1 MCGTLGNCRTDV
13 CHTGTTIEIR
23 GKNADKTFSKTSEG
37 CRGIV
42 LKDSQLLISH
52 EVHTDFYMLPGG
64 GMDAGETPE
73 ACCVR
78 EVCEE
83 TGYIVKPVSHFLT
96 VNEYYRE
103 CRYVCYYFICDI
115 MGQSK
120 QKLTAKE
127 RQRGLTPEWISI
139 EKMME
144 LYSKYD
150 DFAATNE
157 DRRNAYL
164 RDYTVLREFLR
175 RNG

>member
-1 MCGTLGNCRTDV
+1 MCGTLGNCKTDM
-13 CHTGTTIEIR
+13 CHTGATTEIR
-23 GKNADKTFSKTSEG
+23 GKNAEKTFSKTREG

-64 GMDAGETPE
+64 GMEVGETPE

-103 CRYVCYYFICDI
+103 CR
-115 MGQSK
+115 
-120 QKLTAKE
+120 
-127 RQRGLTPEWISI
+127 
-139 EKMME
+139 
-144 LYSKYD
+144 
-150 DFAATNE
+150 
-157 DRRNAYL
+157 
-164 RDYTVLREFLR
+164 
-175 RNG
+175 